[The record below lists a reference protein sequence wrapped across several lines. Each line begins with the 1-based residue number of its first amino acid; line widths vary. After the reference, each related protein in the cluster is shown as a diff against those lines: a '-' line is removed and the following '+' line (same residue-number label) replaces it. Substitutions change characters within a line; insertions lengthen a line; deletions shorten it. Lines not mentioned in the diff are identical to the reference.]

1 MIPAGMPVVEPT
13 SHVLSLFAGN
23 PMSLVHLVECLG
35 RSRNELRHAMKRA
48 ETDLATAMADED
60 DYAIACLREQMVD
73 VHSCRG
79 ILRTFAT
86 EIVASDSDDRDF
98 DESVLFAPD
107 ASAGLDEL
115 ASLRSSN
122 VRMSRE
128 GKNYVDLSRIRGIF
142 EEARRDNR
150 TITKAWMR
158 ANLPPGSGA
167 ARSDIPLLEGT
178 VVLGVPGKMV
188 RLSTV
193 EVMAILDV
201 TTGTGGCYPESESED
216 DASDA
221 YDPAEDEAAEDD
233 AAEDE
238 PSEDDAAEDEAAED
252 DVEMAEAVPS
262 GSSERDGSSV
272 LVKFLRSI
280 SVQNWDHAVLGTTNA
295 RGAGTGMLKFYPQVM
310 GVVRSYIS
318 STPGVP
324 PGSLVSTP
332 GKTSKHKLIF
342 AGWSMAMRQGLLAA
356 VQAF

>member
-1 MIPAGMPVVEPT
+1 MIPAGEPVVEPT
-13 SHVLSLFAGN
+13 SYMISLLTGSSM
-23 PMSLVHLVECLG
+23 PLVRLVECLG
-35 RSRNELRHAMKRA
+35 RSRNELRHTMKRA
-48 ETDLATAMADED
+48 ETDLATALAGED
-60 DYAIACLREQMVD
+60 DHEIASLREHMVD
-73 VHSCRG
+73 VHACRG

-86 EIVASDSDDRDF
+86 EILASDSDDRDF

-158 ANLPPGSGA
+158 ANLPPGGA

-193 EVMAILDV
+193 EAMAILDV
-201 TTGTGGCYPESESED
+201 TTGTGGCYPESED

-221 YDPAEDEAAEDD
+221 YDPAEDEAAED
-233 AAEDE
+233 
-238 PSEDDAAEDEAAED
+238 EAA
-252 DVEMAEAVPS
+252 DVEMAEAVQCRAVPS
-262 GSSERDGSSV
+262 VPSERDGSSV
-272 LVKFLRSI
+272 PVKFLRSI
-280 SVQNWDHAVLGTTNA
+280 SVPSWDHAVLGTTNA
-295 RGAGTGMLKFYPQVM
+295 GGTGTGMLKFFPHMM

-318 STPGVP
+318 STSGVP
-324 PGSLVSTP
+324 PGSLISTV
-332 GKTSKHKLIF
+332 GKMSTKHKVIF
-342 AGWSMAMRQGLLAA
+342 AGWSTAMRRGLYAA
-356 VQAF
+356 VEACM